1 METFTCL
8 WPLLVGLLLLAGLVH
23 AIFFRMTF
31 TVDASHVRVRV
42 YGWTVRK
49 VALPDVAY
57 AVQDWAIWNEHWTNT
72 LSLRR
77 LVLLR
82 RRTGLF
88 RNFLISPPDALA
100 FLAELRAHGVVI
112 QA

>member
-23 AIFFRMTF
+23 AIFVGMTF

-49 VALPDVAY
+49 IALPDVAY
-57 AVQDWAIWNEHWTNT
+57 AVHDWAFWNEHWTNT
-72 LSLRR
+72 LSPRR

-88 RNFLISPPDALA
+88 RNS
-100 FLAELRAHGVVI
+100 
-112 QA
+112 